1 MVEIVPC
8 QGQGKSSRVSIYLS
22 AEVECV
28 SRAGKTA
35 RAGGYKGE
43 FVVVEYAGAVDL
55 ANIDA
60 TTNTNKA
67 NGARLTSR
75 L

>member
-1 MVEIVPC
+1 METVPC
-8 QGQGKSSRVSIYLS
+8 QGQEKVPVLVSICPPRLNVPV
-22 AEVECV
+22 ALAKRPVP
-28 SRAGKTA
+28 
-35 RAGGYKGE
+35 GGYKGE
-43 FVVVEYAGAVDL
+43 FVVVEDAGAVDL